1 MKEYTLKKEDLNFL
15 QRLIKITKSIQSLY
29 DKLYNLDI
37 AGKKDTEEYNKILD
51 NLDISLDVES
61 EIYIEKEVDIERYK
75 GILKYIKNDMLPYF
89 YKSDLENIASQDYSY
104 MALRRIIKTLETQ
117 LRHKIDESCT
127 NIEIDENSEI
137 AEIFDV
143 IKPYGCKMEDIY
155 HFEMPIEKDVM
166 NGTLLFLEDAIK
178 DEKYKSIT
186 NALKKA
192 KYNITFLN
200 REIESMMLWRGFEP
214 NDKLF
219 LNSDMIM
226 EIYGYDAYQTNVLK
240 SMFGIAKMEDQIEKI
255 LQIENEDY
263 SDYKKLSTSKIRE
276 CMLRGISLLMDEVAI
291 KKIILEKYEKEFID
305 NKNNYRGANI
315 ISYQIVIDSLK
326 NNEIDKEKLI
336 KEIEKTKI

>member
-1 MKEYTLKKEDLNFL
+1 MKEYTIKKEDLTFI
-15 QRLIKITKSIQSLY
+15 QRLIKITKSIESLY

-75 GILKYIKNDMLPYF
+75 GIIKYIKNDMLPYF

-137 AEIFDV
+137 GVIFDV
-143 IKPYGCKMEDIY
+143 IKPYGYKMEDIY

-166 NGTLLFLEDAIK
+166 SGTLLFLEEAIN
-178 DEKYKSIT
+178 DEKNKSIT
-186 NALKKA
+186 NALKRA

-200 REIESMMLWRGFEP
+200 REIESVMLWRKFEP
-214 NDKLF
+214 NNKLF

-226 EIYGYDAYQTNVLK
+226 EIYGYDAYKTNVLK
-240 SMFGIAKMEDQIEKI
+240 NMFGMAKINGQIKKLLKI
-255 LQIENEDY
+255 DNEDY

-276 CMLRGISLLMDEVAI
+276 CLLRGISLLMDE
-291 KKIILEKYEKEFID
+291 KIIKQIVEKYEKEFWV
-305 NKNNYRGANI
+305 NRNYYGKNNL
-315 ISYQIVIDSLK
+315 ISYQVVLDSLK
-326 NNEIDKEKLI
+326 HNEIDKEKLI
-336 KEIEKTKI
+336 KETEKTKI